1 MSVVRFGVSLEKDL
15 LDALDEYSGE
25 NMFPNRS
32 QALRYL
38 ISHCLAE
45 KKWRCSNPVAGSV
58 TLMYEHH
65 RRDLVQKLTALQHE
79 FHEVILSSQHFHL
92 DGDRC
97 MEIIAVNGTAAR
109 LTELADR
116 LHSVKGLDFVRL
128 TITGTG
134 KNPPA

>member
-15 LDALDEYSGE
+15 LAALDLYAEE

-45 KKWRCSNPVAGSV
+45 KKWRCNNPVAGSV
-58 TLMYEHH
+58 TLMYNHH
-65 RRDLVQKLTALQHE
+65 RRDLVSKLTALQHDY
-79 FHEVILSSQHFHL
+79 HEEILSSVHFHL
-92 DGDRC
+92 DGDQC
-97 MEIIAVNGTAAR
+97 MEIIAVSGTAAR

-134 KNPPA
+134 KNPQA